1 LDCSKSWS
9 ADRCLPAEECEAPR
23 AGSLSMTTSFGITYD
38 YRCPFARNAH
48 EHVVAALRAGAD
60 WDVQFVPFSLSQ
72 IHVEEGDTP
81 VWDDPDGS
89 GDLLALEASIVVADK
104 FPDRFLDVHEALFAA
119 RHDQARDLRDEKV
132 LADVLD
138 AAGVD
143 ATAVTEQLRDKAVL
157 EQLRKSHEDSVS
169 DHQVFGVPTFI
180 VGDRAAFVRIMTR
193 PHGDAEVATATIE
206 RVLVLL
212 TDHPELNELKH
223 TTVAN

>member
-1 LDCSKSWS
+1 
-9 ADRCLPAEECEAPR
+9 
-23 AGSLSMTTSFGITYD
+23 MTISFGITYD

-48 EHVVAALRAGAD
+48 EHVVEALRSGAD

-81 VWDDPDGS
+81 VWDDPGKA
-89 GDLLALEASIVVADK
+89 GDLLALEASIVVANK

-119 RHDQARDLRDEKV
+119 RHDQARDLRDQKV

-138 AAGVD
+138 ASGVD
-143 ATAVTEQLRDKAVL
+143 AKAVIEQLQDKSVL

-169 DHQVFGVPTFI
+169 DYEVFGVPTFI

-193 PHGDAEVATATIE
+193 PQGDAVVATATIE
-206 RVLVLL
+206 RVLDLL
-212 TDHPELNELKH
+212 TDHPELNEVKH
-223 TTVAN
+223 TTVSN

>member
-1 LDCSKSWS
+1 
-9 ADRCLPAEECEAPR
+9 
-23 AGSLSMTTSFGITYD
+23 MTTSFGITYD

-212 TDHPELNELKH
+212 TDHPELNEVKH

>member
-1 LDCSKSWS
+1 M
-9 ADRCLPAEECEAPR
+9 A
-23 AGSLSMTTSFGITYD
+23 TSFGITYD

-81 VWDDPDGS
+81 VWDDLDKS

-119 RHDQARDLRDEKV
+119 RHDEAKDLRDEKV
-132 LADVLD
+132 LAAVLE
-138 AAGVD
+138 AAGID
-143 ATAVTEQLRDKAVL
+143 ATAVIAQLRDKEVL
-157 EQLRKSHEDSVS
+157 EHLRKSHEDSVA
-169 DHQVFGVPTFI
+169 DYQVFGVPTFI
-180 VGDRAAFVRIMTR
+180 VGKRAAFVRIMTR
-193 PHGDAEVATATIE
+193 PQGDADVATATIE
-206 RVLVLL
+206 RVLDLL
-212 TDHPELNELKH
+212 NDHPELNEVKH